1 MEIRCKTKFD
11 VVFKFLH
18 IYIAILYK
26 LIDFDST
33 EIVLSM
39 LTTN

>member
-1 MEIRCKTKFD
+1 MKLGRKTELD
-11 VVFKFLH
+11 IVFKFLH

-39 LTTN
+39 LTSI